1 MKRVIIKIT
10 GAVQGVSFR
19 KNTLLQATAL
29 GITGY
34 VGNMADG
41 SVQLL
46 AQGSY
51 PAVNKLIDWCQSG
64 PPMSKVDKVYTEED
78 EADDIYLDFSIV
90 GLL

>member
-10 GAVQGVSFR
+10 GKVQGVSFR
-19 KNTLLQATAL
+19 QNTLFQATML

-34 VGNMADG
+34 VSNIADG
-41 SVQLL
+41 SVQVL

-51 PAVNKLIDWCQSG
+51 PAVDKLIDWCQKG
-64 PPMSKVDKVYTEED
+64 APMANVDKVYVEDD

-90 GLL
+90 QL